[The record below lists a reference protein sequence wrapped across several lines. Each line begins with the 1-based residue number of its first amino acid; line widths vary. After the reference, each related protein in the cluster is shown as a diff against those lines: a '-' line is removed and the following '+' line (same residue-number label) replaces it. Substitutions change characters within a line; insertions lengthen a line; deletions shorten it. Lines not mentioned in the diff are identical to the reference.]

1 MGRKPAGERNLSQ
14 ELDEELDSVPLKII
28 FYACC
33 GSPFVCWMTAELGNQ
48 LPQHSLVPPIF
59 LLAVLFAGKKIFP
72 HAKQSV
78 EAEIR
83 ERYEAE
89 LKEERRVLARLV
101 CGLGPEQ
108 KPTFFEQIKVAVL
121 NVRTQ
126 LLSVRSRDARLQAG
140 AEETRVVD
148 TSESPI

>member
-1 MGRKPAGERNLSQ
+1 MGRKPTRERNLSQ
-14 ELDEELDSVPLKII
+14 ELDEELDSVSLKII

-48 LPQHSLVPPIF
+48 LPQNILVPPMF

-72 HAKQSV
+72 HAKRAV

-89 LKEERRVLARLV
+89 LQEERRVLARLV
-101 CGLGPEQ
+101 SGLGPER
-108 KPTFFEQIKVAVL
+108 KTDIF
-121 NVRTQ
+121 
-126 LLSVRSRDARLQAG
+126 
-140 AEETRVVD
+140 
-148 TSESPI
+148 